1 MNLAELFAKAATDRD
16 DEPNLTDAQT
26 VTRLQEIFAL
36 RAETVTLT
44 PGQVILHKY
53 PSMANTKDAEKPAI
67 FVRYLD
73 KPIMGIEMPAN
84 SAENQGDFKMA
95 LTQDCVVLFVSHGRA
110 VEFLQDSRDYKPH
123 PDFPS
128 SQH

>member
-1 MNLAELFAKAATDRD
+1 MNLAELFADHEH
-16 DEPNLTDAQT
+16 DEGPNLTDAQT
-26 VTRLQEIFAL
+26 VARLQEIFAL
-36 RAETVTLT
+36 RAEAMTLT

-53 PSMANTKDAEKPAI
+53 PSMGNTKDAEKPAI

-73 KPIMGIEMPAN
+73 KPIMGAELPAN

-95 LTQDCVVLFVSHGRA
+95 LTQDCIVMCVSRGKA